1 MSADGKNSRRNIS
14 KETILDPSLELFE
27 MLANGP
33 KHPEDESDY
42 FQRYLAREEFQQV
55 ILNEMGKKDVDVIV
69 YPTTSIPTQVERN

>member
-1 MSADGKNSRRNIS
+1 
-14 KETILDPSLELFE
+14 

-55 ILNEMGKKDVDVIV
+55 ILNEMEKDVDGIV
-69 YPTTSIPTQVERN
+69 YPTTSIPTPSRKELDNRKWTTFTYHEYTGCC